1 MKLDTTIVTSVPLGG
16 RNLRALIARAVVR
29 HGRILTEG
37 SMTEVPL
44 KDFVA
49 VPLTIVKLQVTP
61 EQVVLLFNTNGDDD
75 LAHFG
80 AFYDGDLWSL
90 LARDADQVDGGPV
103 RFTVPAEGTTV
114 RFLAEHAAGLD
125 LTDPEDRATYRRRVA
140 DITGLTRVDRL
151 REFAADMDIA
161 DPPPHRYSLVRALAD
176 AYIEHANGLLPFGTL
191 VV

>member
-16 RNLRALIARAVVR
+16 RHLRALIARAVVR
-29 HGRILTEG
+29 HGRIVTEG
-37 SMTEVPL
+37 FMAPVPL

-49 VPLTIVKLQVTP
+49 VPLTIVKLEVTP

-90 LARDADQVDGGPV
+90 LAREADQVDGGSV
-103 RFTVPAEGTTV
+103 RFTVPADGTTIG
-114 RFLAEHAAGLD
+114 FLAKHAGTLD
-125 LTDPEDRATYRRRVA
+125 LTDPEDRALYRTRIAEV
-140 DITGLTRVDRL
+140 TGLTRVERL
-151 REFAADMDIA
+151 REWAAEMGVEDV
-161 DPPPHRYSLVRALAD
+161 PHDRYSVVRALAD

-191 VV
+191 VL